1 MAKEDLE
8 TKAWKA
14 VLNIEK
20 KTSSIPRIE
29 KKVIDMDNVLRD
41 LSMKLCH
48 IIKYKGDYHTMP
60 YGIDYME

>member
-8 TKAWKA
+8 IKARKA

-20 KTSSIPRIE
+20 KVTDI
-29 KKVIDMDNVLRD
+29 DNVLRD

-48 IIKYKGDYHTMP
+48 IIKYKGDYYTLP
-60 YGIDYME
+60 EGVNYE